1 VKKERVPTGNDLARE
16 VEQAV
21 YAAAAPIYERA
32 ERQKLVFG
40 NGHHMA
46 QKLAQEASA
55 LLHERMWKEEGV
67 LTEIQLEAHLSKRQ
81 RDIVSGYLEYGLD
94 EGAYVINLKADTI
107 TGNDMR
113 DDVLKKLPGEAEGK
127 PLIVVAK
134 HFQNSAIELAYEHE
148 DVVLCTEKDG
158 KWKVVRGV

>member
-1 VKKERVPTGNDLARE
+1 MAVKKERVPTEHELARE

-46 QKLAQEASA
+46 QRLALDAAA
-55 LLHERMWKEEGV
+55 LLHERAWKEEGV
-67 LTEIQLEAHLSKRQ
+67 ITEAQLEAHLSKRSLDVISVDF
-81 RDIVSGYLEYGLD
+81 DIDLD
-94 EGAYVINLKADTI
+94 DGAYVIKLKADTV

-113 DDVLKKLPGEAEGK
+113 DDVFNKLSGK
-127 PLIVVAK
+127 ADDKTLIIVAK
-134 HFQNSAIELAYEHE
+134 HFQKSAIDFAYEHD

-158 KWKVVRGV
+158 KWKLVR